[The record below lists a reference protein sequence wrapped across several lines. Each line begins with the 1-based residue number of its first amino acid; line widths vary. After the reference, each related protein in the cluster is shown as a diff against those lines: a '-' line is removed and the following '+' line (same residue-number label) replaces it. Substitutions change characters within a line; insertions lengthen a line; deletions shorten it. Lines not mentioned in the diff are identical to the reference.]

1 MKYSVNP
8 ASCQWL
14 NGLTAPIALMVTA
27 GVLLGIDVCRPA
39 SLSASAVQDPDTD
52 GDGLVDRQERVLG
65 TLASSVD
72 SDQDGFSDSEE
83 LARQTAPD
91 YPQFYPEIGGLSV
104 GLTAHGERDGLHAV
118 IAVYLPNGNPGD
130 VDLHLGTLV
139 GRRLLLVPQPLF
151 EAQSTLTYV
160 PAQDPQ
166 ALIAIVDFRFDRSW
180 VYGTG
185 HLTLF
190 ATVARRG
197 AGNITSADAIDL
209 FDMAGVVA
217 LAMPDPQQ
225 NHTLRVGRHS
235 NSGQGTIYKPLT
247 GGGSDVPTGWAS
259 DQICYQT
266 SQAVAVNGA
275 MVTHEV
281 VSADCVSGWDGSCA
295 PTCSS
300 SVGSTF
306 NSLDPVILIGG

>member
-8 ASCQWL
+8 ASCQWF
-14 NGLTAPIALMVTA
+14 NGLTVPIALMVTA
-27 GVLLGIDVCRPA
+27 GVLLGIDVCQPA
-39 SLSASAVQDPDTD
+39 KLSASVVDDPDTD

-65 TLASSVD
+65 TLASTVD

-91 YPQFYPEIGGLSV
+91 YPQSYPEGGGLSV

-118 IAVYLPNGNPGD
+118 IAVYLPNGNPRD
-130 VDLHLGTLV
+130 VDIHIGTLV
-139 GRRLLLVPQPLF
+139 GRRVLLIPQPLF
-151 EAQSTLTYV
+151 EAESTLTCV

-166 ALIAIVDFRFDRSW
+166 ALVAIVDFRFDRSW
-180 VYGTG
+180 VTGTG
-185 HLTLF
+185 HLTMF

-197 AGNITSADAIDL
+197 AGNITSAAAIDL
-209 FDMAGVVA
+209 FDMAGVVT
-217 LAMPDPQQ
+217 LAIPDAQP
-225 NHTLRVGRHS
+225 NHSFRVSRRS
-235 NSGQGTIYKPLT
+235 AAGQGTIYRPLT
-247 GGGSDVPTGWAS
+247 GGGSDVPTGWAT
-259 DQICYQT
+259 DQICYQM

-275 MVTHEV
+275 VVTHEV
-281 VSADCVSGWDGSCA
+281 VSSDCVSGWDGSCA